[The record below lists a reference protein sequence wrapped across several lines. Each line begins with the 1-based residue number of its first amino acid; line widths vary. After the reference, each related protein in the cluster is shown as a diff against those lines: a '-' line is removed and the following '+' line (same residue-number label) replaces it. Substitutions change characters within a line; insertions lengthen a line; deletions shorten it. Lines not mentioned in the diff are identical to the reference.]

1 MQYLIDH
8 RELSALH
15 SANVKLCLSVPN
27 FGKNLPS
34 DRMCDIFTHLG
45 DLFPSPA
52 PSSQNEFD
60 VVLNDVS
67 VLISGL
73 MEYYTL
79 SQAVFK
85 GTNTWL
91 FYRHFIPFFR
101 SCSIFNP
108 IWTFISRLSNA
119 IEHCVGSQVPSKSI
133 GYTGNQNELVMVFQW
148 CNV

>member
-1 MQYLIDH
+1 MIDH

-45 DLFPSPA
+45 DLFPAPA
-52 PSSQNEFD
+52 PAAQHEFD

-73 MEYYTL
+73 MEYYSL

-85 GTNTWL
+85 GKIFLDIFFLENGAFRNKPFTMCP
-91 FYRHFIPFFR
+91 HFILFL
-101 SCSIFNP
+101 C
-108 IWTFISRLSNA
+108 
-119 IEHCVGSQVPSKSI
+119 GSPS
-133 GYTGNQNELVMVFQW
+133 
-148 CNV
+148 